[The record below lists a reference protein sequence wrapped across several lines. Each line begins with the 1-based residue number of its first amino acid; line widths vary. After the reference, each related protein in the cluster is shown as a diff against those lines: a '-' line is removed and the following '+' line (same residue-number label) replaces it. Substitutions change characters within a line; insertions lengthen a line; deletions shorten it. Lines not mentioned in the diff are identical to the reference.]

1 MKRDLLLLLSSVG
14 LWMGTAQAAPPPLDA
29 AAQAEL
35 AAARE
40 ALHSAARTYAAL
52 LETHGLPP
60 PGPFGLGDPLRGH
73 LGLRLGPPATDPSGQ
88 RGLRIRAV
96 AEDSGAAEAGV
107 QVGDLLLAVN
117 GTALPADADGR
128 TVANT
133 LRDLGIGEPV
143 PLRLARDGQVLNLQ
157 VTTTAAPARQRDRHR
172 LPAWQLAEINPGLA
186 PYFGTEQGVLVLRVP
201 QDSRFP
207 LQPGD
212 VITAVDDT
220 AVADPRALFRALMR
234 GEGDRLRL
242 SVRRQ
247 GASLTMEG
255 PRPQP
260 PSSPAPDPR

>member
-14 LWMGTAQAAPPPLDA
+14 LWMGTAQAVPPPLDA

-73 LGLRLGPPATDPSGQ
+73 LGLRLGPPATDPAGR

-96 AEDSGAAEAGV
+96 AEHSGAAKAGV
-107 QVGDLLLAVN
+107 QVDDLLLAVN
-117 GTALPADADGR
+117 GQPVWADADGR
-128 TVANT
+128 ALAKS
-133 LRDLGIGEPV
+133 LRDLDIGERL
-143 PLRLARDGQVLNLQ
+143 PLQVSRDGQMLDLV
-157 VTTTAAPARQRDRHR
+157 VTTTATPARPHDRHR
-172 LPAWQLAEINPGLA
+172 LPAWQLAELNPGLA
-186 PYFGTEQGVLVLRVP
+186 PYFGTEQGVLVLRVAE
-201 QDSRFP
+201 DSRFP

-234 GEGDRLRL
+234 GESDRLRL

-255 PRPQP
+255 PRSQP
-260 PSSPAPDPR
+260 PSSPAPDRH